1 MTPCFTTGHI
11 FDREKYVQTPS
22 PSTSQH
28 PNFPPL
34 PLQFNNTAM
43 FASCFQN
50 LVQANV
56 RNKRVLKE
64 AVRKI
69 EAKGTTNYKAG
80 FKLAF
85 DQLAQ
90 VTVMMMMISND
101 PSVPRLRAGMF
112 LETWSQR
119 LDEIL

>member
-1 MTPCFTTGHI
+1 MESVEICIQGTLHDLRFTTGHI
-11 FDREKYVQTPS
+11 FDREKYVQV
-22 PSTSQH
+22 
-28 PNFPPL
+28 PPL
-34 PLQFNNTAM
+34 PLPNTPTSLLCPLQFNNTAM
-43 FASCFQN
+43 YASCFQN

-56 RNKRVLKE
+56 RNKRVLKD

-90 VTVMMMMISND
+90 VTMSTTTMMLLFLLLL
-101 PSVPRLRAGMF
+101 LRM
-112 LETWSQR
+112 
-119 LDEIL
+119 

>member
-1 MTPCFTTGHI
+1 M
-11 FDREKYVQTPS
+11 Y
-22 PSTSQH
+22 
-28 PNFPPL
+28 
-34 PLQFNNTAM
+34 
-43 FASCFQN
+43 ASCFQN

-69 EAKGTTNYKAG
+69 DAKGTTNYKAG

-90 VTVMMMMISND
+90 VTLLLLL
-101 PSVPRLRAGMF
+101 LRKSGTRGSMR
-112 LETWSQR
+112 SC
-119 LDEIL
+119 EIHLTAS

>member
-1 MTPCFTTGHI
+1 M
-11 FDREKYVQTPS
+11 Y
-22 PSTSQH
+22 
-28 PNFPPL
+28 
-34 PLQFNNTAM
+34 
-43 FASCFQN
+43 ASCFQN

-64 AVRKI
+64 AVMKI

-90 VTVMMMMISND
+90 VMVMLMLLL
-101 PSVPRLRAGMF
+101 PW
-112 LETWSQR
+112 T
-119 LDEIL
+119 